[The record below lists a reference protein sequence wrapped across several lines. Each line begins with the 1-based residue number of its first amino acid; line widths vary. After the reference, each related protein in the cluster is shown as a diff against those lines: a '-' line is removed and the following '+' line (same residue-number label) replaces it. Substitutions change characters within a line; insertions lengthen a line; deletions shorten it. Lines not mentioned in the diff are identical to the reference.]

1 MLLCVTCSKPVKILV
16 FKGLI
21 SQYNRFP
28 QPTKGGQQIKLSI
41 NSIDNFDIYIYI
53 YKVLP
58 SLFYD
63 ASNSL
68 QKLFL
73 SDGSDENSVQQKVKS
88 KKFFNAIKLFFLDE
102 IDTNCG

>member
-1 MLLCVTCSKPVKILV
+1 MYFVSHAVTKSKAITIRRVRFFSTARLGAPRPMLLCVTCSKPVKILV

-68 QKLFL
+68 
-73 SDGSDENSVQQKVKS
+73 
-88 KKFFNAIKLFFLDE
+88 
-102 IDTNCG
+102 